1 MMNHHQAGLGW
12 GEDFELLHNVDLVV
26 GVESGNRFIGKQD
39 RGLFHQATGE
49 LHSGLF
55 TAGKLLVSV
64 IQQVRNRQL
73 FGKVTPAPSHTST
86 ATHLTSSLLYHS
98 ES

>member
-1 MMNHHQAGLGW
+1 MMNDYHAGLHWREG
-12 GEDFELLHNVDLVV
+12 FELLHNIDLVV
-26 GVESGNRFIGKQD
+26 GIEGGDRFIGKQD

-55 TAGKLLVSV
+55 TARELLVSV
-64 IQQVRNRQL
+64 VQQVRNRQL